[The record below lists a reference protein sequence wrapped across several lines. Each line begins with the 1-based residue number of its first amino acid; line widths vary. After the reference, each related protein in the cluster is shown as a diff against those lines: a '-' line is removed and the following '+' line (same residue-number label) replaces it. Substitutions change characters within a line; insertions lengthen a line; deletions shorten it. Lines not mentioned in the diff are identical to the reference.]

1 MIGSNCR
8 RLFSLIAPLALGCGA
23 PALSPDGG
31 GALNNSNAGGS
42 VDVSP
47 DVGSVMLNAVPP
59 CGAGTAPSSL
69 LTVDHVQPFT
79 PGVYSTSGFA
89 DALFVDGTGIYID
102 ASFIVRAPLEGGCAT
117 ALWTMEASVGS
128 FAVVDSILWASAAWG
143 VSGLLGLPIEGTAP
157 VLAAPSEGLQSVAG
171 AGKTI
176 FFTGNQNVN
185 HNEVDSYGSD
195 LASGPTIRLTGLG
208 TLIAISGSDVFIV
221 TTTASPATRSV
232 ETKLERGNTN
242 GGVST
247 VLATPAN
254 NILSLAANS
263 ASVYWVEDA
272 VGGAPRTVHRA
283 AHDGS
288 NEETIA
294 NMNVSSLTVD
304 EGAVYFAVDDGTIV
318 ETATDT
324 LTPTVLAQEQVRP
337 STITQYGPRVYWIN
351 DSDLSSVSLP
361 KANAVMTA
369 CK

>member
-1 MIGSNCR
+1 
-8 RLFSLIAPLALGCGA
+8 
-23 PALSPDGG
+23 
-31 GALNNSNAGGS
+31 
-42 VDVSP
+42 
-47 DVGSVMLNAVPP
+47 MLNAVPP

-69 LTVDHVQPFT
+69 ITVDHVQPFT

-89 DALFVDGTGIYID
+89 DALFVDETGIYIE
-102 ASFIVRAPLEGGCAT
+102 ASFIVRAPLEGGRAT
-117 ALWTMEASVGS
+117 ALWSMQASVGS
-128 FAVVDSILWASAAWG
+128 FAVVDSILWAAADWG

-157 VLAAPSEGLQSVAG
+157 LLAAPYGGIEKVAG
-171 AGKTI
+171 AGKSI

-185 HNEVDSYGSD
+185 HNEVESFGSD
-195 LASGPTIRLTGLG
+195 LASGPTISLMGLG

-221 TTTASPATRSV
+221 TTTASPATMSV
-232 ETKLERGNTN
+232 QTRLERGSTS

-254 NILSLAANS
+254 NINILSIAANS
-263 ASVYWVEDA
+263 AFVYWVEDA
-272 VGGAPRTVHRA
+272 VGGAPRSVHRA

-324 LTPTVLAQEQVRP
+324 LTPTVLAQGQVRP
-337 STITQYGPRVYWIN
+337 SAITQYGPRVYWIN
-351 DSDLSSVSLP
+351 DRDDSSASLP

>member
-1 MIGSNCR
+1 MISNNYL
-8 RLFSLIAPLALGCGA
+8 RLFSIIAPLALGCGA
-23 PALSPDGG
+23 PGLSPDGG
-31 GALNNSNAGGS
+31 GAPNGDASS
-42 VDVSP
+42 VDVSS
-47 DVGSVMLNAVPP
+47 DVGSVILNAVPS
-59 CGAGTAPSSL
+59 CGSGTAPFSL
-69 LTVDHVQPFT
+69 LTVDRLQPFT

-89 DALFVDGTGIYID
+89 NALFVDETGIYIE
-102 ASFIVRAPLEGGCAT
+102 ASFIVRAPLEGGRAT
-117 ALWTMEASVGS
+117 ALWTMQASAGS
-128 FAVVDSILWASAAWG
+128 FAVVDSVLWAAAEWG

-157 VLAAPSEGLQSVAG
+157 LLAAPYGGIENVAG
-171 AGKTI
+171 AGTRI
-176 FFTGNQNVN
+176 FLTGNQNVS
-185 HNEVDSYGSD
+185 HNEVESYGSD
-195 LASGPTIRLTGLG
+195 LASGPTITLTGFG
-208 TLIAISGSDVFIV
+208 TLIAISGADVFIV
-221 TTTASPATRSV
+221 TTTAHPATMSV
-232 ETKLERGNTN
+232 ETRLERGSTS

-247 VLATPAN
+247 VLTTPAN
-254 NILSLAANS
+254 NILSIAANS

-294 NMNVSSLTVD
+294 NMKVSSLTVD

-324 LTPTVLAQEQVRP
+324 LIPKVLAQGQVRP

-351 DSDLSSVSLP
+351 DLDDSPPSLP